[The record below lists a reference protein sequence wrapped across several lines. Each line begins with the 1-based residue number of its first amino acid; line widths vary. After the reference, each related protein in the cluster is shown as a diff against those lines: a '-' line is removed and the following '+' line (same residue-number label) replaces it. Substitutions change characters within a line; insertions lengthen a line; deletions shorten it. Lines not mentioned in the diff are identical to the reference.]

1 MAWIL
6 ATVVAVLV
14 GYLIGRG
21 PGAAGSDWAGL
32 AIGLLLILVAGAAFE
47 YGRRSATPVLML
59 DSALLRRLIE
69 GAKE

>member
-6 ATVVAVLV
+6 ATVVAALV
-14 GYLIGRG
+14 GFLIGRG
-21 PGAAGSDWAGL
+21 PESAGSGWGGL

-47 YGRRSATPVLML
+47 YGRRSAAPVVVL